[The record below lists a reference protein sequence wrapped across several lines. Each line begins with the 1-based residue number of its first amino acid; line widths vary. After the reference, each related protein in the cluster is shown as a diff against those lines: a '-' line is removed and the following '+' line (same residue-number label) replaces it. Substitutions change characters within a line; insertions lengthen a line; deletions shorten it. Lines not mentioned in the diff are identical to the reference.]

1 MVNQCN
7 MQFITSNVRIGHI
20 IGMGG
25 HQLAEST
32 TGLLHLLEKP
42 LEKKKLQLSSWL
54 YHTSHGSLIPPA
66 HSL

>member
-42 LEKKKLQLSSWL
+42 LEKKSSN
-54 YHTSHGSLIPPA
+54 
-66 HSL
+66 